1 VCVVDGDVAVERLHD
16 FFHVVVEPSAGRGG
30 ADAGEDAHGQRAGE
44 DRSARST
51 STAGV
56 FSCRLDGLR
65 RVLRTGRRPAA

>member
-1 VCVVDGDVAVERLHD
+1 MHD
-16 FFHVVVEPSAGRGG
+16 FFHVVVEQSAGRGG
-30 ADAGEDAHGQRAGE
+30 AGEDAHGQRAGE